1 MGDCSTAP
9 VSEIVAVPVLTDSV
23 FVDGIS
29 ENIASVGQCKRAIV
43 IKSNKE
49 HTYNHLFRGLR
60 VIEIRALIMNIEL

>member
-9 VSEIVAVPVLTDSV
+9 VSEIIAVPGLTGSV

-43 IKSNKE
+43 EQHADNLAFDQMIWPD
-49 HTYNHLFRGLR
+49 
-60 VIEIRALIMNIEL
+60 IRAL